1 MGHHFGDVAHEE
13 APLLDTDLPSDSA
26 PSKSFQ
32 HLVVSMCVLF
42 LFIVEVSQFVMIAPL
57 QQVLEDRICGDI
69 YPDHELGVV
78 ANPDD
83 RCKDKFVQK
92 QLAMLRSWDVSAQM
106 FVPLFVQ
113 IPFGIIADKYG
124 RRPVLFLSLLGAG
137 LQTAWVLLVLSL
149 PGVFSAWSILYGNI
163 AYLVGGGA
171 SMAAAMIWTLIAD
184 AIPVAKRTSIFYL
197 LYAMILVLAVVVNPI
212 SALLLTINPWIAL
225 CSGFAILLVGIFASL
240 LVPETLALR
249 QKADSN
255 RPRGADFD
263 RAAALSAGPPNTW
276 VEHAVFTVQNDMG
289 HIWRFV
295 FASKSVMVL
304 TLAYALN
311 YAIKLNAASNLLQ
324 YMAKRF
330 DWTWSTATYVQTVDS
345 VTALVA
351 LLVILPAGSWILVN
365 KRGYGPL
372 RRDLLLSRISV
383 LFVIGGSLL
392 TAFAPVPWLFVISL
406 VITSLGVGFST
417 LCRALLN
424 AIVEPHTVAT
434 LNTTVSM
441 MEAVMG
447 LVSSPVLG
455 WLLSQGIEL
464 GGPWM
469 GLPFIVCGGMALLSG
484 ILMAGFRLPDGVCTG
499 RLDDRI

>member
-1 MGHHFGDVAHEE
+1 
-13 APLLDTDLPSDSA
+13 
-26 PSKSFQ
+26 
-32 HLVVSMCVLF
+32 MCVLF